1 MLSGWYA
8 ARAPFGLATVVA
20 VSRSAPRDPGA
31 AMAVGPGDEVVGS
44 VSGGCVEGAVFELA
58 REVVA
63 SGEARLETF
72 GYSDEDAFAVGLT
85 CGGEITVLVR
95 PVTPEIDPAFGAVAR
110 SVAAGEPVTVA
121 TVVEGPGVRGATLAV
136 WPEGVGGG
144 GADRGGAG
152 DVGGAG
158 IFGGR
163 GTPGASGADSIIGT
177 PGVLG
182 AHGSPDVSGAHDASD
197 ALGTPGTPGTPG
209 ADSAP
214 GAVGA
219 PGSSD
224 TLSSSDTPS
233 APGTPRAP
241 APPGTSDVLG
251 TTSTPDTSNTLGT
264 SSTPGVSRIS
274 DAPDAPGTLGT
285 LGSTGLDV
293 AVTADARG
301 ELALGA
307 TGLRHYGPR
316 GERRE
321 DSVAVFLH
329 SFAPPPRMLVFGAID
344 YAAAVARI
352 GDFLGYRVTV
362 CDARPVFATPKRFPA
377 GVEVVV
383 DWPHRYLHG
392 TDTDERTVICVL
404 THDPKFDVPLLEEAL
419 RRPAAY
425 IGAMGSRRTHDDRM
439 RRLLESGL
447 SEGELGRLRSPVGLD
462 LGARTP
468 EEVAVSVAAEIVAL
482 RWGGTGA
489 PLTGAV
495 GAIHRPLR

>member
-1 MLSGWYA
+1 MREILPALSAWYA
-8 ARAPFGLATVVA
+8 AGVPFGLATVVA

-58 REVVA
+58 QEVVA
-63 SGEARLETF
+63 SGEARLQTF

-85 CGGEITVLVR
+85 CGGEITLLVR
-95 PVTPEIDPAFGAVAR
+95 PVSPAADPVFGEVAE
-110 SVAAGEPVTVA
+110 SVAAGRPVTVA
-121 TVVEGPGVRGATLAV
+121 TVTDGPAPRGATLAV
-136 WPEGVGGG
+136 WP
-144 GADRGGAG
+144 DRVAG
-152 DVGGAG
+152 
-158 IFGGR
+158 
-163 GTPGASGADSIIGT
+163 S
-177 PGVLG
+177 
-182 AHGSPDVSGAHDASD
+182 
-197 ALGTPGTPGTPG
+197 LGT
-209 ADSAP
+209 D
-214 GAVGA
+214 
-219 PGSSD
+219 
-224 TLSSSDTPS
+224 
-233 APGTPRAP
+233 
-241 APPGTSDVLG
+241 
-251 TTSTPDTSNTLGT
+251 
-264 SSTPGVSRIS
+264 
-274 DAPDAPGTLGT
+274 
-285 LGSTGLDV
+285 GLDV
-293 AVTADARG
+293 AVTADAHG

-321 DSVAVFLH
+321 DAVTVFLH

-344 YAAAVARI
+344 YAASVARI

-362 CDARPVFATPKRFPA
+362 CDARPVFATPKRFPQ

-383 DWPHRYLHG
+383 DWPHRYLRG
-392 TDTDERTVICVL
+392 TDTDARTVICVL

-439 RRLLESGL
+439 KRLVEAGL
-447 SEGELGRLRSPVGLD
+447 TDRELARLRSPVGLD

-489 PLTGAV
+489 PLTATA
-495 GAIHRPLR
+495 GAIHPH